1 MTAVIGGLYLF
12 CGVGVAVWLSIDTY
26 HPGAT
31 WMLFPMIIILWPFL
45 IAAIFIGWIVIDV
58 APSAWERWR

>member
-12 CGVGVAVWLSIDTY
+12 CGVGVAVWLSIDTH

-31 WMLFPMIIILWPFL
+31 WTLVPMVILLWPL
-45 IAAIFIGWIVIDV
+45 VIAVILIGWIVIDV
-58 APSAWERWR
+58 APSVWERWR